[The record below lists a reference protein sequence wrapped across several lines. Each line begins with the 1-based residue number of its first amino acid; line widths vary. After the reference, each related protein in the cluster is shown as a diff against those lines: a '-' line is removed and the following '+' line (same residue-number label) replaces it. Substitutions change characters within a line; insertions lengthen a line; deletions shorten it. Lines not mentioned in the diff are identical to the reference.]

1 MADPGELLSALPAG
15 LAALGFGYLA
25 GSIPF
30 GLIITR
36 LAGME
41 DIRAIGSGNIGATNV
56 LRTGRRE
63 LAAATLVCD
72 ALKGT
77 LAVLATRHFGSPE
90 LAIVAGFGAF
100 IGHLFP
106 VWLNFRGGKG
116 VATFIGLLLAFA
128 WPIVIGYGAVWLAV
142 AYLTR
147 YSSLAALLA
156 CTATPLLL
164 WSFGHGAPAALFAVL
179 AAVVWITHRA
189 NIARLMAGTET
200 KIGAGGGT

>member
-1 MADPGELLSALPAG
+1 MTDAGQLWGALPAG

-56 LRTGRRE
+56 LRTGRKE
-63 LAAATLVCD
+63 LAAATLLCD

-77 LAVLATRHFGSPE
+77 LAVLVMRYLGGPE

-106 VWLNFRGGKG
+106 VWLKFRGGKG

-128 WPIVIGYGAVWLAV
+128 WPVVAGYGVVWLAV

-147 YSSLAALLA
+147 YSSLAGLIA
-156 CTATPLLL
+156 CAATPLLL
-164 WSFGHGAPAALFAVL
+164 WAFGYGAPAALFAVL
-179 AAVVWITHRA
+179 AVVVWITHRA
-189 NIARLMAGTET
+189 NIARLMAGTEP
-200 KIGAGGGT
+200 KIGAGA

>member
-1 MADPGELLSALPAG
+1 MADPGEFWSALPAG
-15 LAALGFGYLA
+15 LAALAFGYLA

-36 LAGME
+36 LAGMD

-56 LRTGRRE
+56 LRTGRKE

-77 LAVLATRHFGSPE
+77 LAVLATRYFGGPE

-100 IGHLFP
+100 MGHLFP
-106 VWLNFRGGKG
+106 VWLKFRGGKG

-128 WPIVIGYGAVWLAV
+128 WPIVLGYGAVWLVV

-147 YSSLAALLA
+147 YSSLAGLIA
-156 CTATPLLL
+156 CAATPLLL
-164 WSFGHGAPAALFAVL
+164 WTFGYGAPAALFAVL
-179 AAVVWITHRA
+179 AVAVWITHRA
-189 NIARLMAGTET
+189 NIARLMAGTEP
-200 KIGAGGGT
+200 KIGAGA

>member
-1 MADPGELLSALPAG
+1 MADAGELWSALLAG
-15 LAALGFGYLA
+15 VAAFGFGYLA

-30 GLIITR
+30 GLVITR

-41 DIRAIGSGNIGATNV
+41 DIRGIGSGNIGATNV
-56 LRTGRRE
+56 LRTGRKE

-77 LAVLATRHFGSPE
+77 LAVLATRYVTGAE
-90 LAIVAGFGAF
+90 LALVAGFGAF
-100 IGHLFP
+100 LGHLFP
-106 VWLNFRGGKG
+106 VWLRFRGGKG

-147 YSSLAALLA
+147 YSSLAALAA

-164 WSFGHGAPAALFAVL
+164 WLFGYPEPAELFALL
-179 AAVVWITHRA
+179 AIIVWISHRA
-189 NIARLMAGTET
+189 NIARLIAGTET
-200 KIGAGGGT
+200 KIGAATG